1 MRAAGAV
8 ASTTSTPIISYG
20 LAVPMTLRDESC
32 QLIGRQPW
40 FSEGVP
46 AAALPDCLPQCMR
59 QTGVVTFNGGF
70 ADAQIQALQCY
81 FVKVL
86 REWAAHR
93 QDAVEEQDAASTIG
107 RLVFV
112 TLAWL
117 LSGLSLVLL
126 DLLGFST
133 RMGFFAITP
142 SEQGDAIKAEWL
154 PRWSERNPAAVARV
168 CRLLTFLQKVWLHEP
183 LSFLDRRHGLLSI
196 SALRFAAVQVP
207 GWSFLSTLP

>member
-1 MRAAGAV
+1 
-8 ASTTSTPIISYG
+8 
-20 LAVPMTLRDESC
+20 
-32 QLIGRQPW
+32 
-40 FSEGVP
+40 
-46 AAALPDCLPQCMR
+46 MR

-117 LSGLSLVLL
+117 LSGLSLVLGFL
-126 DLLGFST
+126 PSLLPSKGT
-133 RMGFFAITP
+133 RSRRSGCVGGRRGVR
-142 SEQGDAIKAEWL
+142 QL
-154 PRWSERNPAAVARV
+154 LRRV
-168 CRLLTFLQKVWLHEP
+168 CRLLTSLQKVWLHEP

-196 SALRFAAVQVP
+196 SALRFAAVQRAWMVFP
-207 GWSFLSTLP
+207 FNTTVMFQMSIWRGLLLCILSWMLGCSFLRRGMLHGLFAFQRSRGMLGL